1 MPASSRT
8 PTPFTGAV
16 IQLGPASPT
25 IAETTDRII
34 ALIDEAGAREAKLAS
49 LPELA
54 LTPYFA
60 TAVQD
65 VALYTAIAENDAALA
80 RIAARA
86 KTCGMALSV
95 PYAEQVGRELFNSM
109 AFFDGEGRRV
119 GTYRKI
125 HIPGQIEPK
134 PGGILTCL
142 EKRYFRPGN
151 RGFEAFDTGVATIGG
166 LICYDRR
173 FPESY
178 RSLAAAGV
186 QVILVGYNS
195 PIWPGNTLSKE
206 RRTSELSM
214 RGGAYATT
222 SYVLGAGKGGKE
234 GGVTFIGGSLII
246 APDGEIIAKA
256 KTMGD
261 EVVTAE
267 IDVSRVEAMRKGWNL
282 AVDLRPDTYCLDA
295 FPARADDAEPHPLHP
310 AGAA

>member
-1 MPASSRT
+1 MS
-8 PTPFTGAV
+8 FTAAA

-25 IAETTDRII
+25 IAETADRII
-34 ALIDEAGAREAKLAS
+34 ELIDAAGSRGVKLAS

-60 TAVQD
+60 TTVQD
-65 VALYTAIAENDAALA
+65 VARHTAVSENEAALA

-86 KTCGMALSV
+86 SRYGLALSV
-95 PYAEQVGRELFNSM
+95 PYAEQVGSELFNSM
-109 AFFDGEGRRV
+109 AFIDGEGRRIGV
-119 GTYRKI
+119 HRKV

-134 PGGILTCL
+134 PDGAFTCL
-142 EKRYFRPGN
+142 EKRYFCPGDL
-151 RGFEAFDTGVATIGG
+151 GFEAFDTGIARIGG

-178 RSLAAAGV
+178 RSLAAAGA
-186 QVILVGYNS
+186 QVILTGYNS
-195 PIWPGNTLSKE
+195 PVFPGTTVSKG
-206 RRTSELSM
+206 RRSSELSM
-214 RGGAYATT
+214 REGAHSTT
-222 SYVLGAGKGGKE
+222 TYVLGAGKAGNE

-267 IDVSRVEAMRKGWNL
+267 IDISHVEAMRERWNM
-282 AVDLRPDTYCLDA
+282 AADLRPDVYRIEA
-295 FPARADDAEPHPLHP
+295 V
-310 AGAA
+310 AA